1 MKNDRSSERASGAAR
16 YRSPAGRALVFVC
29 ALAGFAGVAGVAFP
43 TPVCAQAAST
53 PLTVK
58 AAAPAPGAALAKA
71 APPPDPTASPAALA
85 AANQLMSLQE
95 DTVILKA
102 QLKKLEAQADV
113 AARQDALGRM
123 GHAVNA
129 DQLGIVATQSLG
141 KTMMATIDVNDGS
154 ELDVHAGD
162 QLPNGIRIVSIRP
175 GVVVV
180 DSNGRRST
188 LTVSSPRQRESRM
201 VAVNGTSSGVPP
213 IPTLPMP
220 AR

>member
-1 MKNDRSSERASGAAR
+1 MKNDRSSECASDAAR

-29 ALAGFAGVAGVAFP
+29 TLAGFAGVAGVAFP
-43 TPVCAQAAST
+43 TAAGAQAAST
-53 PLTVK
+53 APTVK
-58 AAAPAPGAALAKA
+58 AVAPAPGAALAQA

-129 DQLGIVATQSLG
+129 DQLGVVATQGLG
-141 KTMMATIDVNDGS
+141 NTMMATIDVNDGS
-154 ELDVHAGD
+154 ELDVRAGD
-162 QLPNGIRIVSIRP
+162 RLPNGIRIVSIRP

-188 LTVSSPRQRESRM
+188 LTVSSPRQREPRM